1 MQNRQMISQEKA
13 QLSLYNEVSKVSR
26 KLKCRLSTLQIDNGY
41 LISSRIVSATA
52 LKQALQDQPRLSI
65 STMILLENAT
75 GGCLYLKFVP
85 IQAGKPAYVL
95 RLTNARR
102 SCLGATFASFF
113 KPLLKGRSPEELAL
127 ESGLSLTTIKNLKN
141 DANLP
146 NLKTIFKMA
155 RALGYETYLL
165 TMEKAIFKI

>member
-1 MQNRQMISQEKA
+1 MQNSQRISQEA
-13 QLSLYNEVSKVSR
+13 VQLSLYNEVSKVSR
-26 KLKCRLSTLQIDNGY
+26 KLKSRLSTLQIENGY

-52 LKQALQDQPRLSI
+52 LKQALHDQPRLSI

-85 IQAGKPAYVL
+85 IQTGKQAYCLKLKNAG
-95 RLTNARR
+95 R

-113 KPLLKGRSPEELAL
+113 KPLLKDRKPEELAL

-155 RALGYETYLL
+155 RALGYDTSLL

>member
-1 MQNRQMISQEKA
+1 MPHTQRSSQKNI
-13 QLSLYNEVSKVSR
+13 QKRFHSEVSKLSR
-26 KLKCRLSTLQIDNGY
+26 NLKSKLSTLQINPDY
-41 LISSRIVSATA
+41 LVDTRIVSATS
-52 LKQALQDQPRLSI
+52 LKQALQDQPRLST

-85 IQAGKPAYVL
+85 IEAGKPAYCL
-95 RLTNARR
+95 KLTNARR

-113 KPLLKGRSPEELAL
+113 KPLLKDRKPEKLAL
-127 ESGLSLTTIKNLKN
+127 EAGLSLTTIKNLKN

-146 NLKTIFKMA
+146 NLKTVFKIA

-165 TMEKAIFKI
+165 TMEKAIFRI

>member
-1 MQNRQMISQEKA
+1 MQNRQIISQEKA
-13 QLSLYNEVSKVSR
+13 HLRLSNEVSKVSR
-26 KLKCRLSTLQIDNGY
+26 KLKSRLSTLQIDNGY

-52 LKQALQDQPRLSI
+52 LRQALQDQPRLSI

-85 IQAGKPAYVL
+85 IQAGKPACIL

-102 SCLGATFASFF
+102 SCLSATFASFF
-113 KPLLKGRSPEELAL
+113 KPLLKGRNPEELAL
-127 ESGLSLTTIKNLKN
+127 KSGLSLTTIKNLKN

-155 RALGYETYLL
+155 RALGYDTYLL
-165 TMEKAIFKI
+165 TMEKTIFKI

>member
-1 MQNRQMISQEKA
+1 
-13 QLSLYNEVSKVSR
+13 
-26 KLKCRLSTLQIDNGY
+26 
-41 LISSRIVSATA
+41 
-52 LKQALQDQPRLSI
+52 
-65 STMILLENAT
+65 MILLENAT

-85 IQAGKPAYVL
+85 VQAGKPVYCL
-95 RLTNARR
+95 KLTNARK
-102 SCLGATFASFF
+102 SCLAATFASFF
-113 KPLLKGRSPEELAL
+113 KPLLKNRKPEELAI

-165 TMEKAIFKI
+165 TMEKTIFKI